1 MRRAAGLTRA
11 VRSALTGALTV
22 CAVVGAAGC
31 APLMGG
37 TPGSTTPSGV
47 AHARSS
53 HEYPAQAAPARQAV
67 PAREDVR
74 APVEAVRAFATAY
87 INWTAATVTAQL
99 QALAA
104 LSVGQARAAMTLAA
118 SETARDYELRRGG
131 VANSGTVEAVAPLSG
146 RPDQYVVVT
155 RELTSASA
163 TDAYRGLGPAW
174 HVALATVTRIGAT
187 GWALSGWQ
195 PEN

>member
-1 MRRAAGLTRA
+1 MGRA
-11 VRSALTGALTV
+11 
-22 CAVVGAAGC
+22 
-31 APLMGG
+31 
-37 TPGSTTPSGV
+37 PGSTAPSRV
-47 AHARSS
+47 AQAERS
-53 HEYPAQAAPARQAV
+53 HEYPAQAAPAS
-67 PAREDVR
+67 EDVRAPSR

-131 VANSGTVEAVAPLSG
+131 LANRGTVEAVAPVSG

-155 RELTSASA
+155 RELTTATA
-163 TDAYRGLGPAW
+163 TDAYRGLAPAW